1 VAEGEG
7 PKVTRHAESAHAQ
20 MLQQMRADGISYRR
34 IARVLGYHLSTIAD
48 CARGDHAPRV
58 NLQRDIETLWEQW
71 RQRAAEQS
79 DCDGSVAKIPVE
91 GSTDMARHKTATQA
105 HTFARGGVQ
114 PRPGQAGT
122 KMTRHEYIL
131 NAVQYAKRGNELPTA
146 KLNPDIVREIRENR
160 NGETHGATAKRYGVH
175 YNTVMRIRHYE
186 AWRHVR

>member
-1 VAEGEG
+1 
-7 PKVTRHAESAHAQ
+7 
-20 MLQQMRADGISYRR
+20 MLQQMRADGTSYRR

-79 DCDGSVAKIPVE
+79 DSNRGIAQMEVE
-91 GSTDMARHKTATQA
+91 GRSGVARHTTTPQA
-105 HTFARGGVQ
+105 HPAARGGVQ
-114 PRPGQAGT
+114 FGSGQAGAE
-122 KMTRHEYIL
+122 MTRHEYIL

-146 KLNPDIVREIRENR
+146 KLNPEIVRQIRENR
-160 NGETHGATAKRYGVH
+160 NGETHGATAKRFGVH